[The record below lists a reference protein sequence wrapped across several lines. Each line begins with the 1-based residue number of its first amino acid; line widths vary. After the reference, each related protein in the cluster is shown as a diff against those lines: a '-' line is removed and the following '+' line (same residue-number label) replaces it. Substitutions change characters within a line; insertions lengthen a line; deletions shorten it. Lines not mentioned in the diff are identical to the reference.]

1 MARIQLEGVTRR
13 YGRTTAINHLSL
25 DVKDNEFFVLFGPA
39 GAGKTTTLKCIAGSE
54 FPQEGLVKIDG
65 RIVNLVEPSDR
76 NVSMVF
82 ENYALYPH
90 LSVYDNIA
98 FPLRSKLYRR
108 SEAEIRE
115 AIDRIARLMRIDM
128 LYDRKP
134 AQLSNGQRQRVAI
147 GRCLVRTPNV
157 FLMDEPL
164 AHLDAKLKHTMRSEL
179 KEMQSAFNTTT
190 IYVTHDYM
198 EAMSLADR
206 IAVLDKG
213 EVRQLG
219 TAREMYYTPGSEF
232 VARLFGEPEINL
244 LPAQFSVSDGEG
256 WIALPDGVRYKLP
269 EDVTAALKGAPSA
282 SLDIGLRG
290 NDIEFSFERRDGWIP
305 GTVYA
310 SEPIGNK
317 VILTVAAAGAQ
328 LRLVAPNDTQA
339 RLDSTVYVRPN
350 YERALYFDRASEA
363 FITRHDVE
371 GILAYHRGD
380 REKGGEG
387 SWQC

>member
-328 LRLVAPNDTQA
+328 LRLVTPNDTQA